1 MVLKIS
7 ALHDHWD
14 AGKMLTDFTTV
25 TILNPIFFLIE
36 VCPGMLVSFKTTWLL
51 ILFLS
56 SLVWLLPAD

>member
-1 MVLKIS
+1 MLKIS

-14 AGKMLTDFTTV
+14 AGKILTEFATV
-25 TILNPIFFLIE
+25 TNLNPIFFLIE

-56 SLVWLLPAD
+56 SLVWPLTAD